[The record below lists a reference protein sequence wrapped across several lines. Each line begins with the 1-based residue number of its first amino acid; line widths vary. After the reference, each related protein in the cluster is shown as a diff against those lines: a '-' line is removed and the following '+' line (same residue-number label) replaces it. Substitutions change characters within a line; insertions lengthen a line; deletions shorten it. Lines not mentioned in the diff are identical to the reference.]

1 MNRPQT
7 NNRTDQ
13 LIQELR
19 EEILHLRWDNLHMR
33 LEIEIMTERPQG
45 LAAKK
50 IRRKYQRRRERFT
63 ERHLTIKN

>member
-1 MNRPQT
+1 MNTPQT

-13 LIQELR
+13 LIKELR
-19 EEILHLRWDNLHMR
+19 QEILQLRWDNLHMR

-50 IRRKYQRRRERFT
+50 IRRKYQSRRDRF
-63 ERHLTIKN
+63 LTIKN

>member
-1 MNRPQT
+1 MNTPQT
-7 NNRTDQ
+7 KNGTNR

-19 EEILHLRWDNLHMR
+19 QELRQLRWDNLRMR

-50 IRRKYQRRRERFT
+50 IRRKYQSRRDRF
-63 ERHLTIKN
+63 LTIKN

>member
-1 MNRPQT
+1 MNTPQT
-7 NNRTDQ
+7 KNGTNR

-19 EEILHLRWDNLHMR
+19 QELRQLRWDNLHMR

-50 IRRKYQRRRERFT
+50 IRRKYQRRRDRF
-63 ERHLTIKN
+63 LTIKN

>member
-19 EEILHLRWDNLHMR
+19 EEILHLRWDNLQMR

-50 IRRKYQRRRERFT
+50 IRRKYQSRRDRF
-63 ERHLTIKN
+63 LTIKN

>member
-7 NNRTDQ
+7 KNRTDQ

-33 LEIEIMTERPQG
+33 LEIDVLCDSTTSRAANII
-45 LAAKK
+45 LAKY
-50 IRRKYQRRRERFT
+50 RRKRDKLNESFIA
-63 ERHLTIKN
+63 LNN

>member
-7 NNRTDQ
+7 KNRTDQ

-19 EEILHLRWDNLHMR
+19 EEILHLRWDNLQMR

-50 IRRKYQRRRERFT
+50 IRRKYQSRRDRF
-63 ERHLTIKN
+63 LTIKN